1 MYEDRSPSGKPC
13 RQLTEGFRSGWILGE
28 KLTGSSGEPTK
39 KGYFPKDYCVS
50 HAESGALAVAGLFW
64 PPVWN
69 EELHFEL
76 ASATGQREPALDRL
90 LFDSVSWRCCLS
102 SELERYLAMLGEMND
117 GVVAPPAEAES
128 DATANFAPV
137 HVLSAL

>member
-76 ASATGQREPALDRL
+76 ASATGEEA
-90 LFDSVSWRCCLS
+90 
-102 SELERYLAMLGEMND
+102 
-117 GVVAPPAEAES
+117 GVAQATKARHQAQPPS
-128 DATANFAPV
+128 TMQCQ
-137 HVLSAL
+137 

>member
-50 HAESGALAVAGLFW
+50 HAEY
-64 PPVWN
+64 
-69 EELHFEL
+69 L
-76 ASATGQREPALDRL
+76 ASRAVLITG
-90 LFDSVSWRCCLS
+90 
-102 SELERYLAMLGEMND
+102 GGNI
-117 GVVAPPAEAES
+117 
-128 DATANFAPV
+128 
-137 HVLSAL
+137 VLSGKIGEIYTSHIR